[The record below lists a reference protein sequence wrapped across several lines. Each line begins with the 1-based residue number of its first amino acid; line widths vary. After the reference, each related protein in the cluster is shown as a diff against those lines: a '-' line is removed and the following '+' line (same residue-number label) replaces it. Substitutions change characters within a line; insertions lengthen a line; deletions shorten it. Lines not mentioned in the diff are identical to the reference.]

1 MKAVMLIAAR
11 DFREFVRDGRLLWTG
26 SLIVVLLLTAL
37 AVGWQRQ
44 AALQA
49 ERVTAQALD
58 YDDWLAQPARHPHDA
73 AHQGMHVFKPE
84 PPLSIIDPGLGP
96 YVGSTLWL
104 QTHSQSETKFRPAQ
118 DATGLQRFGTL
129 SGAWVLQVLGPLLVI
144 ILGFNAF
151 AGEREQ
157 GTLRQVM
164 SLGVSSRSLLTGKA
178 LALALA
184 IALLLLPAALIGGAA
199 ALFQSDPSRLA
210 DTIARLAS
218 LGLGYVVYVGI
229 WIFVVLAVSARMR
242 TSRMALIALLGVWI
256 ASAVLLP
263 RAISDLSDVS
273 YPTPSRTEFNR
284 ALDDDLYKTQARV
297 WREEFGVDS
306 AWSPDLPLSKWGIAL
321 VKNDHAGYAVFDRH
335 YGALWDGFE
344 RQRREQELSGVIAPT
359 LALRSFSMA
368 MSGTD
373 FAQHRDFATAAER
386 HRRVIQNLVS
396 ADLVEHADPLGNQHF
411 SYNADRSFWAKVPK
425 FAYRPP
431 TVGFAWRAA
440 WVSAAVLLV
449 TLLLAAAAAF
459 ALTPRRPL

>member
-1 MKAVMLIAAR
+1 MRATTLIAAR

-26 SLIVVLLLTAL
+26 GLMAVLLLTAL

-84 PPLSIIDPGLGP
+84 PPLSIIDPGIGP

-129 SGAWVLQVLGPLLVI
+129 SGAWVLQVLAPLLVI

-164 SLGVSSRSLLTGKA
+164 SLGISARSLLAGKA
-178 LALALA
+178 LALACSVA
-184 IALLLLPAALIGGAA
+184 ILLLPAGLIGAA
-199 ALFQSDPSRLA
+199 AALLQSDPSRLI
-210 DTIARLAS
+210 DTIARLTS
-218 LGLGYVVYVGI
+218 LAIGYSAYIGI
-229 WIFVVLAVSARMR
+229 WIFVVLAVSARIR
-242 TSRMALIALLGVWI
+242 TSRMALIALLGIWI

-263 RAISDLSDVS
+263 RAISDLSDVAFPS
-273 YPTPSRTEFNR
+273 PSRTEFNR

-306 AWSPDLPLSKWGIAL
+306 AWSPDLPLSKWGVAL
-321 VKNDHAGYAVFDRH
+321 LKNDRAGYAVFDRH

-344 RQRREQELSGVIAPT
+344 RQRYAQELSGLIAPT

-368 MSGTD
+368 MAGTD
-373 FAQHRDFATAAER
+373 FAQHRDFASAAER
-386 HRRVIQNLVS
+386 HRRVIQDLVS
-396 ADLVEHADPLGNQHF
+396 ADLVKHADTLDNKHF
-411 SYNADRSFWAKVPK
+411 SYNADRSFWATVPR
-425 FAYRPP
+425 FDYRAPS
-431 TVGFAWRAA
+431 VGFAWQAA
-440 WVSAAVLLV
+440 WLSAAVLLV
-449 TLLLAAAAAF
+449 TLLLSAVAALT
-459 ALTPRRPL
+459 LTPRRPL

>member
-1 MKAVMLIAAR
+1 MNQVTLIAAR
-11 DFREFVRDGRLLWTG
+11 DFREFLRDGRLLWTG
-26 SLIVVLLLTAL
+26 GLIVVLLLTAL

-84 PPLSIIDPGLGP
+84 PPLSIIDPGIGP

-129 SGAWVLQVLGPLLVI
+129 SGAWVVQVLGPLLVI

-164 SLGVSSRSLLTGKA
+164 SLGISARSLLAGKA
-178 LALALA
+178 LALAGSIA
-184 IALLLLPAALIGGAA
+184 ILLLPGAVIGIAA
-199 ALFQSDPSRLA
+199 ALLQSDPARLG
-210 DTIARLAS
+210 DTVARLAS
-218 LGLGYVVYVGI
+218 LALGYTGYLGI

-242 TSRMALIALLGVWI
+242 TSRMALIALLGIWI

-263 RAISDLSDVS
+263 RAISDLSDVAF
-273 YPTPSRTEFNR
+273 PTPSRTEFTR
-284 ALDDDLYKTQARV
+284 ALDDDLYSTQTRI

-321 VKNDHAGYAVFDRH
+321 VKNDRAGYGVFDRH

-344 RQRREQELSGVIAPT
+344 NQRHAQELSGFIAPT

-368 MSGTD
+368 MAGTD
-373 FAQHRDFATAAER
+373 FAQQRHFATAAEH
-386 HRRVIQNLVS
+386 HRRVIQDLVS
-396 ADLVEHADPLGNQHF
+396 ADLVKHADPLGNKHF
-411 SYNADRSFWAKVPK
+411 SYNADKSFWATVPP
-425 FAYRPP
+425 FQYNPP
-431 TVGFAWRAA
+431 SAGFAWHAA
-440 WVSAAVLLV
+440 WLSAAVLLL
-449 TLLLAAAAAF
+449 TLLLSAAAAF

>member
-1 MKAVMLIAAR
+1 MRGIVLIAAR

-84 PPLSIIDPGLGP
+84 PPLSIIDPGIGP
-96 YVGSTLWL
+96 YVGSTMWL
-104 QTHSQSETKFRPAQ
+104 QTHRQSETKFTPAQ

-129 SGAWVLQVLGPLLVI
+129 SGAWVLQVLGPLLVV

-164 SLGVSSRSLLTGKA
+164 SLGVSARSLLAGKA
-178 LALALA
+178 LALGSSLA
-184 IALLLLPAALIGGAA
+184 ILLLPAVVIGAA
-199 ALFQSDPSRLA
+199 AALLQSDPSRLV

-218 LGLGYVVYVGI
+218 LALGYAVYIGI
-229 WIFVVLAVSARMR
+229 WIFVVLAVSARIR
-242 TSRMALIALLGVWI
+242 TSRMALIALLGFWI

-273 YPTPSRTEFNR
+273 FPSPSRTEFNR

-335 YGALWDGFE
+335 YGALWDNFE
-344 RQRREQELSGVIAPT
+344 RQRTAQELSGFVAPT

-368 MSGTD
+368 MAGTD
-373 FAQHRDFATAAER
+373 FAQHRDFATTAER
-386 HRRVIQNLVS
+386 HRRVIQDLVS
-396 ADLVEHADPLGNQHF
+396 ADLVEHSDPIGNQHF
-411 SYNADRSFWAKVPK
+411 TYKADKSFWAKIPR
-425 FAYRPP
+425 FDYRTP

-440 WVSAAVLLV
+440 WLSAVVLLV
-449 TLLLAAAAAF
+449 TLLLSAAAAL